1 MGSREEEK
9 VVSRKTQKERKTD
22 MDSNAN
28 LTKMYKTQWQAYFK
42 RGLGKPVIVYGED
55 ERTAKANA
63 LAYYRKNKTLV
74 DYTPM
79 EKIVDHVDLIG

>member
-1 MGSREEEK
+1 M
-9 VVSRKTQKERKTD
+9 QKERKTNMDNKID
-22 MDSNAN
+22 M
-28 LTKMYKTQWQAYFK
+28 TTVYKTQWQAYFK

-79 EKIVDHVDLIG
+79 EKIVDHVELIG

>member
-1 MGSREEEK
+1 MDS
-9 VVSRKTQKERKTD
+9 KTD
-22 MDSNAN
+22 LMT
-28 LTKMYKTQWQAYFK
+28 LYKTQWRAYFK
-42 RGLGKPVIVYGED
+42 HGLGEPTIVYGED

-79 EKIVDHVDLIG
+79 DKIVDHVELIG

>member
-1 MGSREEEK
+1 METKVDLSR
-9 VVSRKTQKERKTD
+9 
-22 MDSNAN
+22 
-28 LTKMYKTQWQAYFK
+28 LYKTRWQAYFK
-42 RGLGKPVIVYGED
+42 RGLSKPVVVYGED

-79 EKIVDHVDLIG
+79 EKIVDHVELIG

>member
-1 MGSREEEK
+1 METKVDLSR
-9 VVSRKTQKERKTD
+9 
-22 MDSNAN
+22 
-28 LTKMYKTQWQAYFK
+28 LYKTLWQAYFK
-42 RGLGKPVIVYGED
+42 RGLGKPVVVYGED

-79 EKIVDHVDLIG
+79 EKIVDRVEFIG

>member
-1 MGSREEEK
+1 
-9 VVSRKTQKERKTD
+9 

-42 RGLGKPVIVYGED
+42 RGLGKPVVVYGED
-55 ERTAKANA
+55 EMTAKANA
-63 LAYYRKNKTLV
+63 LAHYRKNKALL

-79 EKIVDHVDLIG
+79 EKIVDHVELIG

>member
-1 MGSREEEK
+1 
-9 VVSRKTQKERKTD
+9 

-28 LTKMYKTQWQAYFK
+28 LTKMYKTQWRAYFK
-42 RGLGKPVIVYGED
+42 YGLGEPVIVYGED

-74 DYTPM
+74 DELPM
-79 EKIVDHVDLIG
+79 DKIVDRVEFIG

>member
-1 MGSREEEK
+1 METKVDSSR
-9 VVSRKTQKERKTD
+9 
-22 MDSNAN
+22 
-28 LTKMYKTQWQAYFK
+28 LYKTQWQAYFK

-79 EKIVDHVDLIG
+79 EKIVDHVELIG

>member
-1 MGSREEEK
+1 MDS
-9 VVSRKTQKERKTD
+9 KTD
-22 MDSNAN
+22 LMT
-28 LTKMYKTQWQAYFK
+28 LYKTQWRAYFK
-42 RGLGKPVIVYGED
+42 RGLGEPTIVYGED

-79 EKIVDHVDLIG
+79 GKIVDHVELSG

>member
-1 MGSREEEK
+1 
-9 VVSRKTQKERKTD
+9 
-22 MDSNAN
+22 MDSNTD
-28 LTKMYKTQWQAYFK
+28 LMTLYKTQWLAYFK
-42 RGLGKPVIVYGED
+42 RGLGEPTIVYGED

-79 EKIVDHVDLIG
+79 DKIVDHVELIG

>member
-1 MGSREEEK
+1 MDS
-9 VVSRKTQKERKTD
+9 KTD
-22 MDSNAN
+22 LMT
-28 LTKMYKTQWQAYFK
+28 LYKTQWQAYFK

-79 EKIVDHVDLIG
+79 EKIVDHVELIG

>member
-1 MGSREEEK
+1 MERRKNMETKVDSSR
-9 VVSRKTQKERKTD
+9 
-22 MDSNAN
+22 
-28 LTKMYKTQWQAYFK
+28 LYKTQWQAYFK
-42 RGLGKPVIVYGED
+42 RGLGKPVVVYGED

-79 EKIVDHVDLIG
+79 EKIVDHVELIG

>member
-1 MGSREEEK
+1 
-9 VVSRKTQKERKTD
+9 
-22 MDSNAN
+22 MDSNVN
-28 LTKMYKTQWQAYFK
+28 LTKIYKTQWQAYFK

-63 LAYYRKNKTLV
+63 LAHYRKNKALL

-79 EKIVDHVDLIG
+79 EKIVDHVELIG